1 MAPKAE
7 PEDFVNGYDCGPSKT
22 TSEVCVDSHPV
33 SSFYFS
39 FNNETNA
46 CVERQTVLNRI
57 AMVC

>member
-22 TSEVCVDSHPV
+22 TSEVYIDSHPV

-46 CVERQTVLNRI
+46 CVKRLNRN